1 MDSITTVLERKER
14 GGRGRGREGEEE
26 EMGKEELRTRTGGGR
41 RDQVRERV
49 AEESGRRR
57 GETSGC

>member
-14 GGRGRGREGEEE
+14 GGRGRVGEEE

-41 RDQVRERV
+41 RDRVRERV
-49 AEESGRRR
+49 GEESGRRR